1 MEKMHYLYW
10 ATMVF
15 KGKGGIQSNNSRK
28 KHMYQLKANIFQRA
42 ISNYAANKIRY
53 SIGYK
58 PRLLNVYLSS
68 AEQKLS
74 Y

>member
-15 KGKGGIQSNNSRK
+15 KGKGRIQSNNSRK

-58 PRLLNVYLSS
+58 QDYLMFI
-68 AEQKLS
+68 
-74 Y
+74 